1 MEEEEGGGGGV
12 DTEIF
17 RQYNPVVLPPRRAYR
32 LSVRAVR
39 RRVSGCSRSDT
50 EGVGGAAV
58 GEMEKLQMGGEARR
72 ERGGGGMQ
80 SSIHKPRTGAFAQIV
95 CAAFPQTRSSLGQ
108 QQEVSCCW
116 FLRRAVRLQSACKKK
131 ERRRNKERGG
141 GEPPHRYVLVSASRI

>member
-1 MEEEEGGGGGV
+1 MEEGAGGGRGV

-39 RRVSGCSRSDT
+39 RRVSGYSRSDT
-50 EGVGGAAV
+50 EGVGGC
-58 GEMEKLQMGGEARR
+58 EMEKLQMGGEARR

-80 SSIHKPRTGAFAQIV
+80 SSIHKLRTGAFAQIV
-95 CAAFPQTRSSLGQ
+95 CAAFPQTRSGLGQ

-131 ERRRNKERGG
+131 RQKKK
-141 GEPPHRYVLVSASRI
+141 